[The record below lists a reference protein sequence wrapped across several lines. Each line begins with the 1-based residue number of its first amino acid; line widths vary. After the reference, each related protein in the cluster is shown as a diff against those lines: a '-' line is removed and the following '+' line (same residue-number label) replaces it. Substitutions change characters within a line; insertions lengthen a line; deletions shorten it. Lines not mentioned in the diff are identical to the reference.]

1 MPTRTAGVRK
11 RLKAVAPRNGSHYAA
26 PRAYAAERWARAVAA
41 VVDSPDD
48 PRTLEAWGRMA
59 AAGRGTLRSWCRAAQ
74 IPAKASLA
82 FARLLR
88 AIVQSQGASWD
99 PQNTLDIVDQ
109 RTLKRLFDRGGLP
122 DGDARTLPPSCEH
135 FLSRQRLV
143 SHAAALRAVAA
154 LVPAARSPK

>member
-1 MPTRTAGVRK
+1 MV
-11 RLKAVAPRNGSHYAA
+11 
-26 PRAYAAERWARAVAA
+26 A

-48 PRTLEAWGRMA
+48 PRTLAAWGRMA

-74 IPAKASLA
+74 VPAKASLD

-88 AIVQSQGASWD
+88 AIVQSQGAPWD

-122 DGDARTLPPSCEH
+122 DGDAPTMPPSCEH

-143 SHAAALRAVAA
+143 SQAAALRAVAA
-154 LVPAARSPK
+154 LVPSARSSE